1 MIRYFIHMSRTHLV
15 AEQRPTKDGLLV
27 TRWVKEEKKAGK
39 KSGKNNPLPAPG
51 IAGHLTDSDKKKDAA
66 RLSIKMTSPKD
77 DSKGQ
82 KAARKAE
89 NARQLDYIQTEAKLR
104 IRYKGHRDISG
115 MEVSGVL
122 KALRDGGFEDPSNI
136 VDEDLLI
143 SYREFRD
150 LAWTPYNENKD
161 HSIELLNDSELFRT
175 QVNKLSAHYVTHPE
189 DRERLAKVVRSGVY
203 DHEAAMKA
211 LNASR

>member
-15 AEQRPTKDGLLV
+15 AEQRPTKDGIIV
-27 TRWVKEEKKAGK
+27 TRWVKGDKKASK
-39 KSGKNNPLPAPG
+39 KSGKNSSLPAPG
-51 IAGHLTDSDKKKDAA
+51 IMSHLTDTGKQSNALGITRPKDA
-66 RLSIKMTSPKD
+66 
-77 DSKGQ
+77 SKEQ

-122 KALRDGGFEDPSNI
+122 KALRESGYEDPLSI

-150 LAWTPYNENKD
+150 LAWTPFNENKD
-161 HSIELLNDSELFRT
+161 HSIEVLNDSEIFRT
-175 QVNKLSAHYVTHPE
+175 HVNKLSAHYVACPE
-189 DRERLAKVVRSGVY
+189 DRERLAKIVRGGIY

-211 LNASR
+211 LNAGRQV

>member
-1 MIRYFIHMSRTHLV
+1 MIRYFIDMSRTHLV
-15 AEQRPTKDGLLV
+15 AEQRPTKDGLIV
-27 TRWVKEEKKAGK
+27 TRWVKDDKKAGK
-39 KSGKNNPLPAPG
+39 KSGKNSSLPAPG
-51 IAGHLTDSDKKKDAA
+51 IVRT
-66 RLSIKMTSPKD
+66 KD
-77 DSKGQ
+77 DSKEH
-82 KAARKAE
+82 KAVRKAE

-122 KALRDGGFEDPSNI
+122 KALREGGYEDPSSI